1 MSKCPKDRPD
11 GAFYLKSLNNPKGD
25 DCWFCKV
32 PIGHNVLQQMI
43 PNLFKAAWI
52 QGHFTNHSLR
62 ATSATRLF
70 EAQIDE
76 QLIMQR
82 TGHSSTAVRAYKRI
96 GEKLKLVTSDALNNV
111 SAGNKEQDE
120 MILMIN
126 EGRCK
131 EEYCN
136 SMPYRCPFNF
146 GQASHFT
153 VNINH
158 NHWLIQAG
166 SLQNYVL
173 ARWSVLFYNLL

>member
-11 GAFYLKSLNNPKGD
+11 GAFYLKPLNNPKG

-43 PNLFKAAWI
+43 PNLFKAAGI
-52 QGHFTNHSLR
+52 QGHFTNHLLR
-62 ATSATRLF
+62 ATSAMRLF

-82 TGHSSTAVRAYKRI
+82 TGHSSTAVHAYKRI
-96 GEKLKLVTSDALNNV
+96 GEKLKSVTSDALNNV
-111 SAGNKEQDE
+111 SSGNKEQDE
-120 MILMIN
+120 MIVTIN
-126 EGRCK
+126 EGKCK
-131 EEYCN
+131 EEYCD
-136 SMPYRCPFNF
+136 SMPDRCHINF
-146 GQASHFT
+146 GQALHFT
-153 VNINH
+153 VNVNY

-173 ARWSVLFYNLL
+173 AR